1 MIECWIYEEVQQNT
15 TLLFEGSYEVDTF
28 AEACELALIENGYDL
43 ELFNPDNCTYPGL
56 ILYDNE
62 NSNG

>member
-1 MIECWIYEEVQQNT
+1 MQQNT

-62 NSNG
+62 TSNG